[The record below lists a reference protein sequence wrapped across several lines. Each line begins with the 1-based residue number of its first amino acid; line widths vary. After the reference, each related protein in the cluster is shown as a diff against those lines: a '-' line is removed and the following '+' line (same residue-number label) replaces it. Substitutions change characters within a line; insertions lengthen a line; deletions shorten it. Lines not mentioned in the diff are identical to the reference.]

1 MEILLENLIRFESG
15 KLREPSGMKVNKDG
29 QVFVTSS
36 SESVSKVSNS
46 YSKVFVFNEKGKF
59 QNSFQIDG
67 TDADLGT
74 DLTSVHWQRWS
85 MQAIGSCIPAKWNI
99 KFCTFLR

>member
-1 MEILLENLIRFESG
+1 MEISLENWITFESS
-15 KLREPSGMKVNKDG
+15 KLREPSGMTVNKDK
-29 QVFVTSS
+29 QIFVISS
-36 SESVSKVSNS
+36 SESVCKVSNS

-74 DLTSVHWQRWS
+74 DLTSVHCMAAMVYASNRVLHPS
-85 MQAIGSCIPAKWNI
+85 KMEH
-99 KFCTFLR
+99 